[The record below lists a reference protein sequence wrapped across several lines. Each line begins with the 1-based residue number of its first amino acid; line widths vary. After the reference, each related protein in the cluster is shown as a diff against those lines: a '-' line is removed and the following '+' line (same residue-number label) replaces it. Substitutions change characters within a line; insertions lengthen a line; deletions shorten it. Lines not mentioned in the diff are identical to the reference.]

1 MLIKPVVLD
10 LETQFTFQEVG
21 YDPKKLKVSVVG
33 LYDYATDK
41 YEAYKEESFPQLFS
55 VLEHASEI
63 IGFNIDKFDLP
74 VLSPYYVGNISQ
86 FATLDLLSEVER
98 SLGFR
103 VALDDLARSTL
114 GEKKNGHGFMAIDF
128 FRNGEWD
135 KLIKYC
141 LHDVEIT
148 KALYEYGKKEG
159 KVYFQSVGGKR
170 GIPVSFSARK
180 NSQSTVSLS
189 LPF

>member
-1 MLIKPVVLD
+1 MSPKPLVLD

-33 LYDYATDK
+33 LYNYSTEK
-41 YEAYKEESFPQLFS
+41 YEAYREERFAELFS

-74 VLSPYYVGNISQ
+74 VLSPYYVGNMNQ
-86 FATLDLLSEVER
+86 FITMDLLAEVEKV
-98 SLGFR
+98 LGFR
-103 VALDDLARSTL
+103 VALDDLARATL
-114 GEKKNGHGFMAIDF
+114 GEKKNGHGLMAIDF

-135 KLIKYC
+135 KLIRYC

-159 KVYFQSVGGKR
+159 KVYLLSAAGKR
-170 GIPVSFSARK
+170 EIPVSFVSRK
-180 NSQSTVSLS
+180 SSQSAVSLS
-189 LPF
+189 LPI

>member
-1 MLIKPVVLD
+1 MLTKPVVLD

-41 YEAYKEESFPQLFS
+41 YEAYKEENFSQLFS

-74 VLSPYYVGNISQ
+74 VLSPYYVGNFNQ

-114 GEKKNGHGFMAIDF
+114 GQKKNGHGFMAIDF

-159 KVYFQSVGGKR
+159 KVYFQSAGGKR
-170 GIPVSFSARK
+170 EIPVSFSSKK